1 MCPLSVDKIVKY
13 FIIWNIGLMMEKYL
27 ATAGGR
33 IRCLRC
39 TAKSVRSG
47 NQCLKP
53 SLKSSR
59 TQKCSTHGGR
69 NKGPITE
76 AGKARSAAAHV
87 KTGEFTKQAIRKRS
101 QKLAEMMQLED
112 ACRILGLS
120 TADRTRGRKPT
131 GYVPLTTIKDVFLFA
146 LDKELNRP
154 AQAGAQ
160 ASIIK

>member
-1 MCPLSVDKIVKY
+1 
-13 FIIWNIGLMMEKYL
+13 MEKYL
-27 ATAGGR
+27 STAGGR
-33 IRCLRC
+33 ITCLRC

-53 SLKSSR
+53 ALKSSR
-59 TQKCSTHGGR
+59 TQKCGHHGGR

-76 AGKARSAAAHV
+76 AGKARSAASHV
-87 KTGEFTKQAIRKRS
+87 KTGEFTKQAIRERS

-112 ACRILGLS
+112 AMHVLKMT
-120 TADRTRGRKPT
+120 TATRTRGRKPN
-131 GYVPLTTIKDVFLFA
+131 GYKPLTTIKDVVLFA

-160 ASIIK
+160 ASSIK

>member
-1 MCPLSVDKIVKY
+1 
-13 FIIWNIGLMMEKYL
+13 MEKYL

-53 SLKSSR
+53 ALKSSR
-59 TQKCSTHGGR
+59 TQKCGHHGGR
-69 NKGPITE
+69 NKGPVTE

-87 KTGEFTKQAIRKRS
+87 KTGEFTKSALKERS

-112 ACRILGLS
+112 AMHALEMT
-120 TADRTRGRKPT
+120 TATRTRGRKPK
-131 GYVPLTTIKDVFLFA
+131 GYTPLVTIKDVFLFA
-146 LDKELNRP
+146 LDKELNRLT
-154 AQAGAQ
+154 AAGSDIEAINQ
-160 ASIIK
+160 SKVWIEGS

>member
-1 MCPLSVDKIVKY
+1 
-13 FIIWNIGLMMEKYL
+13 MEKYL

-53 SLKSSR
+53 ALKSSR
-59 TQKCSTHGGR
+59 TQKCGHHGGR
-69 NKGPITE
+69 NKGPVTD

-87 KTGEFTKQAIRKRS
+87 KTGEFTKQAIRERS

-112 ACRILGLS
+112 AMHVLKMT
-120 TADRTRGRKPT
+120 TATRTRGRKPN
-131 GYVPLTTIKDVFLFA
+131 GYTPLTSIKDVFEFA

-154 AQAGAQ
+154 TQAGAQ
-160 ASIIK
+160 ESSIK

>member
-1 MCPLSVDKIVKY
+1 MGRYFLNEKFLS
-13 FIIWNIGLMMEKYL
+13 
-27 ATAGGR
+27 TAGGR
-33 IRCLRC
+33 ITCLRC

-53 SLKSSR
+53 ALKSSR

-87 KTGEFTKQAIRKRS
+87 KTGEFTKQAIRERS

-112 ACRILGLS
+112 ACQLLS
-120 TADRTRGRKPT
+120 LTAASRTRGRKPT
-131 GYVPLTTIKDVFLFA
+131 GYVPLTSIKDVVLFA
-146 LDKELNRP
+146 LDKEINRV
-154 AQAGAQ
+154 GASDEEQ
-160 ASIIK
+160 

>member
-1 MCPLSVDKIVKY
+1 
-13 FIIWNIGLMMEKYL
+13 MEKYL

-33 IRCLRC
+33 ITCLRC

-53 SLKSSR
+53 ALKSSR
-59 TQKCSTHGGR
+59 TFKCTTHGGR

-87 KTGEFTKQAIRKRS
+87 KTGEFTKQAIKERS
-101 QKLAEMMQLED
+101 QKLTEMMQLED
-112 ACRILGLS
+112 AMHVLKMT
-120 TADRTRGRKPT
+120 TATRTRGRKPT

-146 LDKELNRP
+146 LDKELNRLT
-154 AQAGAQ
+154 
-160 ASIIK
+160 ASGSDIEAINQSKAWIENS